1 MSRGFHTATDE
12 EIRRGATTDVYFSRT
27 REVLEATGH
36 EDVPVVAEF
45 TAGSLPDGWPWGVFA
60 GLDELL
66 ALFEDRPVDLW
77 AAPEGT
83 LFRPRAEG
91 GVRAPLVVVEGPYG
105 SFCRM
110 ETPAL
115 GTICQASGVATRAAR
130 VRRAA
135 GDTPV
140 LSFGVRRMHPAVAPV
155 VDRACTIG
163 GVDGVSCELSA
174 ERMGQEPQG
183 TMPHALIIA
192 VGDQAE
198 AWRAFDEVLPESV
211 PRTALV
217 DTYRD
222 EKNEALWAAQVLG
235 EDLDGVRLD
244 TPGSRRGSMPE
255 IVEEVRWEL
264 DRRGREDVDV
274 FVSGGLDEHSIPAL
288 REAGA
293 DGFGV
298 GTSLANAPT
307 VNYAM
312 DIVEREGEPA
322 AKRGKFG
329 GRKALVRCHGCFV
342 DRAVGWDERE
352 ADPAC
357 PGCGG
362 SMEPVLR
369 RFLDEGDR
377 VRELPDV
384 ERLRER
390 VLDQLERY
398 PLEEPEAA

>member
-1 MSRGFHTATDE
+1 MSRGFYTASDD
-12 EIRRGATTDVYFSRT
+12 EIRRGETTDVYFSRT
-27 REVLEATGH
+27 REILEAAGH
-36 EDVPVVAEF
+36 DDVPVVAEF
-45 TAGSLPDGWPWGVFA
+45 TAGSLPKDWSWGVLA
-60 GLDELL
+60 GLEEMLL
-66 ALFEDRPVDLW
+66 LFEDRPVDLW
-77 AAPEGT
+77 AVPEGT
-83 LFRPRAEG
+83 LFRPRGAG
-91 GVRAPLVVVEGPYG
+91 GVRAPLAVVQGPYG

-135 GDTPV
+135 GEAPV

-155 VDRACTIG
+155 IDRACTIG
-163 GVDGVSCELSA
+163 GVDGVSCELAA
-174 ERMGQEPQG
+174 EMLGQEPQG

-198 AWRAFDEVLPESV
+198 AWKAFDEALPDDV

-222 EKNEALWAAQVLG
+222 EKSESVWAAEVLG
-235 EDLDGVRLD
+235 DALDGVRLD

-264 DRRGREDVDV
+264 DQRGREDVDV
-274 FVSGGLDEHSIPAL
+274 FVSGGLDEESIPPL
-288 REAGA
+288 KEAGA

-298 GTSLANAPT
+298 GTSMANAPT

-312 DIVEREGEPA
+312 DIVQREGEPA

-329 GRKALVRCHGCFV
+329 GRKALVRCHECFV
-342 DRAVGWDERE
+342 DRAVPWGKRE
-352 ADPAC
+352 GEPAC
-357 PGCGG
+357 PECGG
-362 SMEPVLR
+362 AMEPLLR
-369 RFLDEGDR
+369 RVLDDGDR

-384 ERLRER
+384 EAIRER
-390 VLDQLERY
+390 VLDQLQRY
-398 PLEEPEAA
+398 PLEEPGPD